1 MKIALIGQKGIPL
14 SHGGG
19 VEKHV
24 ENLAVRL
31 VELNHQVL
39 VYTRHSYT
47 DQRIKEYK
55 GVQLINLPSIPT
67 KNLDAI
73 SHTFFACLDVI
84 FRKVDVVH
92 FHSIGPSSL
101 IWLVKLFKPK
111 TPIVATFHSQ
121 CYFNEKWGR
130 FAKWYLRLGEYMA
143 CRKADKLIVV
153 SKSLQKY
160 VLAKY
165 PNANVVYIP
174 NGVNK
179 PEILAAQE
187 ITTQWNLEKGS
198 YILNL
203 GRLVK
208 NKGIEYLINAF
219 KQVKTDKKLV
229 ITGDGAMTEELKL
242 LASGDDRI
250 IFTGSQ
256 TGKVAGELFS
266 NASLFVQ
273 PSEAEGLSISL
284 LEAMSYDLPCLVS
297 DIPANVEVVEDSKLI
312 FKSKDENDLV
322 DKLNLA
328 LNDSGLLADNQAQMG
343 TLVKQKYDWPK
354 LVDQI
359 VLVYKNLADKA

>member
-1 MKIALIGQKGIPL
+1 
-14 SHGGG
+14 
-19 VEKHV
+19 
-24 ENLAVRL
+24 

-47 DQRIKEYK
+47 DKKIKEYK
-55 GVQLINLPSIPT
+55 GVQLINLPSVPT

-73 SHTFFACLDVI
+73 SHTFLACIDVI

-111 TPIVATFHSQ
+111 TPVVATFHSQ

-165 PNANVVYIP
+165 PKANVIYIP
-174 NGVNK
+174 NGVNE
-179 PEILAAQE
+179 PEILMAAE
-187 ITTQWNLEKGS
+187 ITKQWSLEKGN
-198 YILNL
+198 YILSL

-208 NKGIEYLINAF
+208 NKGVEYLISAF
-219 KQVKTDKKLV
+219 KQIKTDKKLV
-229 ITGDGAMTEELKL
+229 ITGDGPMTEELKT
-242 LASGDDRI
+242 LAASDSRI

-256 TGKVAGELFS
+256 TGKTRDELFS
-266 NASLFVQ
+266 NAALFVQ

-284 LEAMSYDLPCLVS
+284 LEAMSYGLPCLVS
-297 DIPANVEVVEDSKLI
+297 DIPANVEVVENSDLI
-312 FKSKDENDLV
+312 FQTKNELDLAA
-322 DKLNLA
+322 KLNLA
-328 LNDSGLLADNQAQMG
+328 LNNPEVLARNQAQMK

-354 LVDQI
+354 LVDEI
-359 VLVYKNLADKA
+359 VRLYQNLIHKD